1 MAREFSRT
9 ERLGSQLQRELAML
23 VRDHI
28 KDPRLGMVTIQEVR
42 VVRDLSH
49 AKVFFTMLGGEAD
62 AQTARKIL
70 KEAAPFMR
78 HELGHK
84 LKIRTAPELHFVHDE
99 SVAHGAHLS
108 RLIDEAVRSDE
119 AKHL

>member
-23 VRDHI
+23 VRDHM

-49 AKVFFTMLGGEAD
+49 AKVFFTVLGGEAD
-62 AQTARKIL
+62 AETARKIL

-78 HELGHK
+78 HELGRK
-84 LKIRTAPELHFVHDE
+84 LKIRTVPELHFVHDE
-99 SVAHGAHLS
+99 SIARGAHLS
-108 RLIDEAVRSDE
+108 QLIEEAVRSDE
-119 AKHL
+119 NKHL